1 MNAEESV
8 EISALSID
16 EAILIGLTRLEAT
29 RDQVD
34 ITILDEGSRGFLGL
48 GTRMARVLLTR
59 RSAETEV
66 PVTSIPPAVAPV
78 EAPGQVLAKPLVVDQ
93 ETEITDASGD
103 KKASVASVPPVA
115 LDKVRDELPKP
126 EAAFK
131 SDAETA
137 LLYQR
142 VEEAVKLTVD
152 KLLGSLAVQISTE
165 WKDEEGRP
173 TIWISIRGNDANAI
187 VGPHAQTLNAVQ
199 YLLRTLIHRQV
210 DGNFDLVVD
219 ADGYRMRRLR
229 SLETL
234 AQQNADKAVESGQTV
249 RLRSMPAH
257 ERRVIH
263 MLLREDDR
271 VQTRSVG
278 TGRER
283 AVTIIPTAASDK

>member
-1 MNAEESV
+1 
-8 EISALSID
+8 
-16 EAILIGLTRLEAT
+16 
-29 RDQVD
+29 
-34 ITILDEGSRGFLGL
+34 
-48 GTRMARVLLTR
+48 MARVLLTR

-66 PVTSIPPAVAPV
+66 PVTSKPPAVAPV

-93 ETEITDASGD
+93 EIEITDASGD

-283 AVTIIPTAASDK
+283 AVTIIPTSASDK